1 MVAYLLTAM
10 YAIFS
15 VILFFQVRVQPTILI
30 YQDVKC
36 IHVINLIY
44 Q

>member
-15 VILFFQVRVQPTILI
+15 VILLFQVRVQLIIFFI

-36 IHVINLIY
+36 I
-44 Q
+44 QS